1 MVITRVALGF
11 QRVESAIHG
20 ITVLARR
27 VASIVL
33 AFMILLIAADV
44 FGRYILN
51 RSIRGTVD
59 IIEETLIFI
68 VFFTAAEVASLNR
81 HIKVDL
87 VISVFSEKIQSILF
101 CFTSFA
107 SLVISVL
114 ITWQV
119 TLRGWSL
126 IVRPT
131 LTTLNLEWP
140 LGPFYMV
147 VAFGFLLLCLEFAVT
162 FVNSVIRVFHGEA
175 KS

>member
-1 MVITRVALGF
+1 MDITRVALGF

-20 ITVLARR
+20 RTVLARR
-27 VASIVL
+27 VASILL

-68 VFFTAAEVASLNR
+68 VFFTTAEVALLNR

-101 CFTSFA
+101 CSFT
-107 SLVISVL
+107 
-114 ITWQV
+114 
-119 TLRGWSL
+119 
-126 IVRPT
+126 
-131 LTTLNLEWP
+131 
-140 LGPFYMV
+140 
-147 VAFGFLLLCLEFAVT
+147 
-162 FVNSVIRVFHGEA
+162 
-175 KS
+175 